1 MRRTLVTLAL
11 CSACA
16 KLNEE
21 GMGTDESSSS
31 STSDNPNPSVGTTVT
46 TSDPSDDPT
55 TGSTDDGSD
64 TDTDVDP
71 SSSSDDGS
79 SSESSTGEPS
89 TDFALFFDG
98 DATASATQPYGW
110 QASDFN
116 VEVWIEI
123 RDADTCQGIIL
134 DARNDSRTAG
144 WSLYFEPG
152 TQQLYFAFIGDE
164 GDWNYVEGPQ
174 VGEIGVGWH
183 HIAASKSESTLFLF
197 VDGISQDAGSV
208 NPSLAIPLISKFRLG
223 YHPAEGDEWR
233 LTDASIDDVLVV
245 DYAKYMANFSPMSVY
260 DDDSEKRILRLEL
273 DENEGVV
280 ATDPGGK
287 TFALEGT
294 EWTAGHE

>member
-1 MRRTLVTLAL
+1 MRRTMLTMAL
-11 CSACA
+11 FSSACTNFDEA
-16 KLNEE
+16 GAE
-21 GMGTDESSSS
+21 TDESSSS
-31 STSDNPNPSVGTTVT
+31 STTDSPVTTVT
-46 TSDPSDDPT
+46 TTATSVDPT
-55 TGSTDDGSD
+55 EDPTSESSGDPAGSTDSGSE
-64 TDTDVDP
+64 
-71 SSSSDDGS
+71 SSSDDGEA
-79 SSESSTGEPS
+79 SESSSGEPS

-98 DATASATQPYGW
+98 NATASATQPYGW

-123 RDADTCQGIIL
+123 RDAETCQGIII

-152 TQQLYFAFIGDE
+152 TQDLYFAFIGDE
-164 GDWNYVEGPQ
+164 GDWNYVEGPD
-174 VGEIGVGWH
+174 VAEIGEGWH

-208 NPSLAIPLISKFRLG
+208 NPSLAIPLISKFHLG

-233 LTDASIDDVLVV
+233 LTDAVLDDLLVV
-245 DYAKYMANFSPMSVY
+245 DYAKYEANFAPMSVY

-273 DENEGVV
+273 DENEGVI

-287 TFALEGT
+287 TFALDGA